1 MEDTPAFYREIEAE
15 ELRDTAWEK
24 PLIHYDVST
33 LDPDMMKAM
42 EKLRKMNEIYE
53 RLPALDCGA
62 CGSPS
67 CRALAEDVVRV
78 CHHEERRRVHRP
90 DYFAQIRY
98 LARMTDCIFILRRKI
113 KRLANEMMMFDN
125 GFTDGTEE
133 ENENQ

>member
-1 MEDTPAFYREIEAE
+1 VENLYVAKNRNRQQMEDTPAFYREIEAE

-67 CRALAEDVVRV
+67 CRALAEDVVRGK
-78 CHHEERRRVHRP
+78 
-90 DYFAQIRY
+90 
-98 LARMTDCIFILRRKI
+98 ARMTDCIFILRRKI